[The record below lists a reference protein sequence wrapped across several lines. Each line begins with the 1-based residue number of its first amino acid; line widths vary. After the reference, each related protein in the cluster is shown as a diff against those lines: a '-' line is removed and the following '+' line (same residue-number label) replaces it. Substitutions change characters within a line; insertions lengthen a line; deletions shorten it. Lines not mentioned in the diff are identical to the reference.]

1 MSATPD
7 QRQYPRV
14 PIAYRVKVV
23 TPERII
29 AFPSAINISM
39 GGILIGGPDRLPV
52 GTTCGVAILLEEA
65 EAGRRVVTRGTVV
78 RSDPN
83 GMAIQFSREL
93 EPNGVEALRALIRS
107 VSPEAD
113 QAFEARNHLGG

>member
-1 MSATPD
+1 MTIE

-23 TPERII
+23 TPDRII
-29 AFPSAINISM
+29 AFPKAINISM
-39 GGILIGGPDRLPV
+39 GGILIGGQDRLPV
-52 GTTCGVAILLEEA
+52 GTACGVAILLEEA

-78 RSDPN
+78 RSDAT

-93 EPNGVEALRALIRS
+93 EASGLEALRVLIRS
-107 VSPEAD
+107 VSPETEPAHVAPQ
-113 QAFEARNHLGG
+113 QAAG

>member
-1 MSATPD
+1 MTSE
-7 QRQYPRV
+7 QRQHPRV

-23 TPERII
+23 TSDRII
-29 AFPSAINISM
+29 AFPKAINLSM

-52 GTTCGVAILLEEA
+52 GTSCGVAILLEEA

-78 RSDPN
+78 RSDAN

-93 EPNGVEALRALIRS
+93 EASGIEALRALIRS
-107 VSPEAD
+107 VSPDAD
-113 QAFEARNHLGG
+113 QAYEAQQRAAG

>member
-1 MSATPD
+1 MNAISD
-7 QRQYPRV
+7 QRQHPRV

-23 TPERII
+23 TPDRII
-29 AFPSAINISM
+29 AFPTAINISM

-52 GTTCGVAILLEEA
+52 GTTCGVAILLEKA
-65 EAGRRVVTRGTVV
+65 ESGQRVVTRGTVV
-78 RSDPN
+78 RSDAN

-93 EPNGVEALRALIRS
+93 EARDIEALRALIRS

-113 QAFEARNHLGG
+113 RAFEAQENHKH

>member
-1 MSATPD
+1 MTIE
-7 QRQYPRV
+7 QRQHPRI

-23 TPERII
+23 TPDRII
-29 AFPSAINISM
+29 AFPTAINISM
-39 GGILIGGPDRLPV
+39 GGILIGGSDRLPV

-65 EAGRRVVTRGTVV
+65 EAGKRVVTRGTVV
-78 RSDPN
+78 RSDAN

-93 EPNGVEALRALIRS
+93 EARDIEALRALIRS

-113 QAFEARNHLGG
+113 RAFEAQEILKR